1 MTIFNKTCS
10 KFAEY
15 FQFIYVKPDCNIAAK
30 SKHIKDIL
38 IPQGVGISFGV
49 VFSKTMAWV
58 PPPTLRNPE
67 FYCLIAFIL

>member
-30 SKHIKDIL
+30 SKHMKDIKDNLIL
-38 IPQGVGISFGV
+38 LNDIF
-49 VFSKTMAWV
+49 
-58 PPPTLRNPE
+58 
-67 FYCLIAFIL
+67 